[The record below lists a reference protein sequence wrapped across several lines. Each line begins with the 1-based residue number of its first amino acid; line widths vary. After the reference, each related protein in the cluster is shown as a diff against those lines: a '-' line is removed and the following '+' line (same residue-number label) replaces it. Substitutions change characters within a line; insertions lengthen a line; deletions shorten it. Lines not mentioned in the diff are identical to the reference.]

1 MSEYLKNFSRF
12 LISYAVQKDISSG
25 RLSTLAG
32 IDLAAL
38 KENKKITISLKQFND
53 LWANAIHLSGDPLFG
68 LHFGETLQ
76 VAALGIVGAV
86 VRNSRTA
93 GEAIKN
99 CATYVQ
105 LMTDLFDT
113 KIRNKKHT
121 FTIQFSPAKDKLTAY
136 PVMTKQLMNLS
147 MAFVLHELDGLLF
160 TKIRPMMAEL
170 PYEEKDEAEY
180 ERVLRCTRFKKGKNY
195 ILEFDNAFWE
205 EPIISANFELQTFL
219 LQKTAEL
226 TYRAESQE
234 SMGSRIVG
242 LLRSNTY
249 LGIPSLQEVAAN
261 LHLSPRSLQ
270 RKLQLEGSSYQDLAE
285 SVRKSMAIHYLNQ
298 GNYPMKEISYM
309 LGYNELSAFSRAF
322 KKWTGQTPQEFRKA
336 PPISSVHPH

>member
-1 MSEYLKNFSRF
+1 MSDYIKNFSRF

-25 RLSTLAG
+25 RLATLAG
-32 IDLAAL
+32 IDLEAL
-38 KENKKITISLKQFND
+38 KENKKTTVSLKQFNA

-99 CATYVQ
+99 CAAYVQ

-113 KIRNKKHT
+113 RIRNKKHT
-121 FTIQFSPAKDKLTAY
+121 FTIQFSPAKDKQAAY
-136 PVMTKQLMNLS
+136 PVMCKQLMDLS

-160 TKIRPMMAEL
+160 TKIRPMVAEL

-180 ERVLRCTRFKKGKNY
+180 ERVLRCTRLKNGKNY

-219 LQKTAEL
+219 LQKIAEL
-226 TYRAESQE
+226 GPRTETEESL
-234 SMGSRIVG
+234 GSRIVG

-249 LGIPSLQEVAAN
+249 LGIPTLQEVAAN
-261 LHLSPRSLQ
+261 LHMSPRSLQ
-270 RKLQLEGSSYQDLAE
+270 RKLQLEGNSYQDLAE

-298 GNYPMKEISYM
+298 GDYPVKEISYM

-322 KKWTGQTPQEFRKA
+322 KKWTGLTPQDFRK
-336 PPISSVHPH
+336 SSAAKKAHSR